1 MLQEFVA
8 VIQGIGHTLTKGLPI
23 SIALGLVFTA
33 LSFLW
38 ACNPGQVWWRKRD
51 LVTDLCYWFFIPLFS
66 RYLRECGLLD
76 DAAERQMTEQAKA
89 EVDEAVEFAR
99 ASPFPPASLTAD
111 LVYA

>member
-51 LVTDLCYWFFIPLFS
+51 LWRPCPV
-66 RYLRECGLLD
+66 G
-76 DAAERQMTEQAKA
+76 AG
-89 EVDEAVEFAR
+89 
-99 ASPFPPASLTAD
+99 TAD
-111 LVYA
+111 HRDHSL